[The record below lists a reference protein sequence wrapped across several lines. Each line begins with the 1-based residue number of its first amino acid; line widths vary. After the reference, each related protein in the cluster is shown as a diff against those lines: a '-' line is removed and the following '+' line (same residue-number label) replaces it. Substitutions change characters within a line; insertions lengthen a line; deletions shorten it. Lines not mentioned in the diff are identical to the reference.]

1 MQQRHSAFK
10 NVAFH
15 YFPFLPSS
23 KMPEFYNAANA
34 YLVTARVEGGPVPL
48 LEAMSCGVPV
58 VTTPVG
64 TALDFVRDVHNGLT
78 VPIDNVGATVDAI
91 ERIHRDRGLASRLGA
106 AGRETILENLQWKNT
121 VLKVDQ
127 LYSAPRSGRSS
138 TAEHATG
145 PFPCAQL
152 SSELI
157 ANDTARWEHRMKTE
171 TERYRKAK
179 KLAALPKRLSSRAGA
194 VSAELLPVGRETPF
208 SRLLKN
214 PRGFRRRLRFLR
226 RLRRRVATFRYL
238 ALCARQLN
246 LGIRLGSSSGYAM
259 NTAADYSRDSLVQ
272 VKGVSK
278 KFCRDLKKS
287 LWYGVRD
294 IAAEL
299 NPFQS
304 RNEESGDKQI
314 EAGKSI
320 SPIYQALRAGEF
332 WAVKDVSFE
341 LRRGECLGLIG
352 RNGAGKTTL
361 LKMLNG
367 LIKPD
372 HGRIEM
378 HGRAGALIA
387 LGAGFNPI
395 LTGRENIYVN
405 GAGPGLTKR
414 EIDEKVDEI
423 IDFAEIKEFIDSPVQ
438 SYSSG
443 MQVRLGF
450 AVATALRPDILL
462 LDEVLA
468 VGDAAFRG
476 KCFQRVWRDF
486 ERGRGHLCEPQRG
499 SGESHL

>member
-1 MQQRHSAFK
+1 
-10 NVAFH
+10 
-15 YFPFLPSS
+15 
-23 KMPEFYNAANA
+23 
-34 YLVTARVEGGPVPL
+34 
-48 LEAMSCGVPV
+48 
-58 VTTPVG
+58 
-64 TALDFVRDVHNGLT
+64 
-78 VPIDNVGATVDAI
+78 
-91 ERIHRDRGLASRLGA
+91 
-106 AGRETILENLQWKNT
+106 
-121 VLKVDQ
+121 
-127 LYSAPRSGRSS
+127 
-138 TAEHATG
+138 
-145 PFPCAQL
+145 
-152 SSELI
+152 
-157 ANDTARWEHRMKTE
+157 
-171 TERYRKAK
+171 
-179 KLAALPKRLSSRAGA
+179 
-194 VSAELLPVGRETPF
+194 
-208 SRLLKN
+208 
-214 PRGFRRRLRFLR
+214 
-226 RLRRRVATFRYL
+226 
-238 ALCARQLN
+238 
-246 LGIRLGSSSGYAM
+246 M

-304 RNEESGDKQI
+304 RNEESGDKQF

-378 HGRAGALIA
+378 HGRVGALIA

-405 GAGPGLTKR
+405 GAVLGLTKR

-450 AVATALRPDILL
+450 AVATALKPDILL

-476 KCFQRVWRDF
+476 KCFQRVGAILNEAAVIFVSHNEAQVSRICNSALVLEAGSPTYYGNTAEALRNYRDSQLRQAVTLRLVKDRRVADLSF
-486 ERGRGHLCEPQRG
+486 LQMPDSVLWGDDLKFQVKIQLTESISAGVILVHFARGGEFRANSEVPLESPEVLRLNAGSEVLTISVGPIHLAHGRYHVSLSIFDEFGKNTVLQAFDFSPIDVIGPVG
-499 SGESHL
+499 SGPTHLIPMSMQVRSPTPESLLQV